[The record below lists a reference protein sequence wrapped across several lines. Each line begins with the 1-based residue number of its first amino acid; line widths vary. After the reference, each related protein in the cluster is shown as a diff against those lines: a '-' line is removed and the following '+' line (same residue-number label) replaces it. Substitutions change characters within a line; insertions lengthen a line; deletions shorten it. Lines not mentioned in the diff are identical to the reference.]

1 MQSTARVTS
10 VLALAA
16 AARALRPVPSRA
28 NPVPAAAPWKDGAR
42 ALAKSGGK
50 AVAAAGL
57 ALSFWPAA
65 SFAAED
71 LEIDEGLAATQAFL
85 SSISKSGNVKKGS
98 GKAAVP
104 VGDSSLPDFGRAAP
118 KETAPEIAAAD
129 SLLTKKDS
137 LTGDIRES
145 ASERIGSEAPVVETN
160 APQRQTKRE
169 TPAWV
174 TYKAPEPEPKEAP
187 KPYEPAEPTFT
198 ITPKK
203 DDASLKATGEFFASI
218 SKKGSVKKGAG
229 KAPVA
234 RGDSSLPDF
243 GRAAPKAAPAASD
256 DFDALASKVQARYE

>member
-16 AARALRPVPSRA
+16 AAAALRVPRARALPVSKAASRA
-28 NPVPAAAPWKDGAR
+28 VAAVGLAAAPWP
-42 ALAKSGGK
+42 
-50 AVAAAGL
+50 AAG
-57 ALSFWPAA
+57 SAA
-65 SFAAED
+65 D
-71 LEIDEGLAATQAFL
+71 EIDEGRAATPTFL
-85 SSISKSGNVKKGS
+85 STISKQGKVKKGS

-104 VGDSSLPDFGRAAP
+104 VGDASMPDFGRAAP

-137 LTGDIRES
+137 LTAEIRES
-145 ASERIGSEAPVVETN
+145 APQQIGSEAPVVE
-160 APQRQTKRE
+160 ADGKQRPTKRE

-187 KPYEPAEPTFT
+187 KKYEPAEPTFT

-203 DDASLKATGEFFASI
+203 DDASLRATGDFFASI
-218 SKKGSVKKGAG
+218 SKKGTVKKGDG
-229 KAPVA
+229 VPVA

-243 GRAAPKAAPAASD
+243 GRAAPKAAPAASG

>member
-1 MQSTARVTS
+1 MQLSTARVTS

-16 AARALRPVPSRA
+16 AASALRVPR
-28 NPVPAAAPWKDGAR
+28 AR
-42 ALAKSGGK
+42 ALPASKAASR
-50 AVAAAGL
+50 AVAAVGL
-57 ALSFWPAA
+57 AAALWPAA
-65 SFAAED
+65 GFAAEE
-71 LEIDEGLAATQAFL
+71 LESDEGLAATQAFL
-85 SSISKSGNVKKGS
+85 GKISKQGNVKKGS

-104 VGDSSLPDFGRAAP
+104 VGDASMPDFGRAAP

-137 LTGDIRES
+137 LTAEIRES
-145 ASERIGSEAPVVETN
+145 SSERIGSEAPVVE
-160 APQRQTKRE
+160 ADGKQRPTKRE

-187 KPYEPAEPTFT
+187 KKYEPAEPTFT

-229 KAPVA
+229 RAPVA

-243 GRAAPKAAPAASD
+243 GRAAPKAQAPG

>member
-16 AARALRPVPSRA
+16 AASALRVPR
-28 NPVPAAAPWKDGAR
+28 AR
-42 ALAKSGGK
+42 AALPVSKAASR
-50 AVAAAGL
+50 AVAAVGL
-57 ALSFWPAA
+57 AAALWPTA

-71 LEIDEGLAATQAFL
+71 IEIDEGLAATQAFL
-85 SSISKSGNVKKGS
+85 GKISKTGTVKKGS

-104 VGDSSLPDFGRAAP
+104 VGDASLPDFGRAAP

-137 LTGDIRES
+137 LTAEIRES
-145 ASERIGSEAPVVETN
+145 SSERIGSEAPVVE
-160 APQRQTKRE
+160 ADSKQRPTKRE

-174 TYKAPEPEPKEAP
+174 NYKAPEPEPREAP
-187 KPYEPAEPTFT
+187 KKYEPAEPTFT

-203 DDASLKATGEFFASI
+203 DDASLKATGDFFASI
-218 SKKGSVKKGAG
+218 SKKGTVKKGDG
-229 KAPVA
+229 VPVP

-243 GRAAPKAAPAASD
+243 GRAAPKAAPAASG

>member
-1 MQSTARVTS
+1 MPSAAR

-16 AARALRPVPSRA
+16 TASALRPVPRA
-28 NPVPAAAPWKDGAR
+28 RAVPVSEGAR
-42 ALAKSGGK
+42 HWSALAKSGGK

-57 ALSFWPAA
+57 AAALWPAA
-65 SFAAED
+65 GFAAEE

-85 SSISKSGNVKKGS
+85 GKISKTGTVKKGS

-104 VGDSSLPDFGRAAP
+104 AGDASLPDFGRAAP

-137 LTGDIRES
+137 LTAEIRES
-145 ASERIGSEAPVVETN
+145 AAPQIGSEAPVVE
-160 APQRQTKRE
+160 ADSKQRPTKRE

-174 TYKAPEPEPKEAP
+174 NYKAPEPEPKEAP
-187 KPYEPAEPTFT
+187 KKYEPAEPTFT

-203 DDASLKATGEFFASI
+203 DDASLKATGDFFASI
-218 SKKGSVKKGAG
+218 SKKGTVKKGDG
-229 KAPVA
+229 IPVA

-243 GRAAPKAAPAASD
+243 GRAAPKAAPAASG

>member
-1 MQSTARVTS
+1 MRTTAR

-16 AARALRPVPSRA
+16 TASALRPVPRA
-28 NPVPAAAPWKDGAR
+28 RAVPVSEGAR
-42 ALAKSGGK
+42 HWSALAKSGGK

-65 SFAAED
+65 SFAED
-71 LEIDEGLAATQAFL
+71 IDEGLAATQAFL
-85 SSISKSGNVKKGS
+85 SSISKQGNVKKGS

-104 VGDSSLPDFGRAAP
+104 VGDASLPDFGRAAP

-137 LTGDIRES
+137 LTAEIRES
-145 ASERIGSEAPVVETN
+145 AAPQIGSEAPVVE
-160 APQRQTKRE
+160 ADSKQRPTKRE

-187 KPYEPAEPTFT
+187 KKYEPAEPTFT

-203 DDASLKATGEFFASI
+203 DDASLKATGDFFASI
-218 SKKGSVKKGAG
+218 SKKGTVKKGDG
-229 KAPVA
+229 VPVA

-243 GRAAPKAAPAASD
+243 GRAAPKAAPAASG

>member
-1 MQSTARVTS
+1 M
-10 VLALAA
+10 
-16 AARALRPVPSRA
+16 PSRA

-129 SLLTKKDS
+129 SLAHEEGLADGRHPRVRFRKNRQRGARRRDQRATTTEEARDAG
-137 LTGDIRES
+137 LGHVQGARAGAEGS
-145 ASERIGSEAPVVETN
+145 AEALR
-160 APQRQTKRE
+160 ARG
-169 TPAWV
+169 ADLHDH
-174 TYKAPEPEPKEAP
+174 
-187 KPYEPAEPTFT
+187 AEEGRR
-198 ITPKK
+198 
-203 DDASLKATGEFFASI
+203 ASLKATGEFFASI
-218 SKKGSVKKGAG
+218 SKKV
-229 KAPVA
+229 
-234 RGDSSLPDF
+234 R
-243 GRAAPKAAPAASD
+243 
-256 DFDALASKVQARYE
+256 

>member
-85 SSISKSGNVKKGS
+85 SSITLGMLSYARSSFCNARTGRTNLRRDS
-98 GKAAVP
+98 RAV
-104 VGDSSLPDFGRAAP
+104 
-118 KETAPEIAAAD
+118 
-129 SLLTKKDS
+129 
-137 LTGDIRES
+137 
-145 ASERIGSEAPVVETN
+145 
-160 APQRQTKRE
+160 
-169 TPAWV
+169 
-174 TYKAPEPEPKEAP
+174 
-187 KPYEPAEPTFT
+187 
-198 ITPKK
+198 
-203 DDASLKATGEFFASI
+203 
-218 SKKGSVKKGAG
+218 
-229 KAPVA
+229 
-234 RGDSSLPDF
+234 
-243 GRAAPKAAPAASD
+243 AAS
-256 DFDALASKVQARYE
+256 SEQP

>member
-1 MQSTARVTS
+1 MPSAAR

-16 AARALRPVPSRA
+16 TASALRPVPRA
-28 NPVPAAAPWKDGAR
+28 RAVPVSEGAR
-42 ALAKSGGK
+42 HWSALAKSGGK

-57 ALSFWPAA
+57 AAALWPAA
-65 SFAAED
+65 GFAAED

-85 SSISKSGNVKKGS
+85 GKISKTGTVKKGS

-104 VGDSSLPDFGRAAP
+104 AGDASLPDFGRAAP

-137 LTGDIRES
+137 LTAEIRES
-145 ASERIGSEAPVVETN
+145 AAPQIGSEAPVVE
-160 APQRQTKRE
+160 ADSKQRQTKRE

-174 TYKAPEPEPKEAP
+174 NYKAPEPEPKEAP
-187 KPYEPAEPTFT
+187 KKYEPAEPTFT

-203 DDASLKATGEFFASI
+203 DDASLKATGDFFASI
-218 SKKGSVKKGAG
+218 SKKGTVKKGDG
-229 KAPVA
+229 IPVA

-243 GRAAPKAAPAASD
+243 GRAAPKAAPAASG

>member
-1 MQSTARVTS
+1 MPRAAR

-16 AARALRPVPSRA
+16 TASALRPVPSRA
-28 NPVPAAAPWKDGAR
+28 VPVSKAASR
-42 ALAKSGGK
+42 
-50 AVAAAGL
+50 AVAAVGL
-57 ALSFWPAA
+57 AAALLPAA

-104 VGDSSLPDFGRAAP
+104 AGDASLPDFGRAAP

-137 LTGDIRES
+137 LTAEIRES
-145 ASERIGSEAPVVETN
+145 APQQIGSEAPVVE
-160 APQRQTKRE
+160 ADSKQRPTKRE

-174 TYKAPEPEPKEAP
+174 NYKAPEPEPKEAP
-187 KPYEPAEPTFT
+187 KKYEPAEPTFT

-203 DDASLKATGEFFASI
+203 DDASLKATGDFFASI
-218 SKKGSVKKGAG
+218 SKKGTVKKGDG
-229 KAPVA
+229 VPVP

-243 GRAAPKAAPAASD
+243 GRAAPKAAPAASG

>member
-118 KETAPEIAAAD
+118 K
-129 SLLTKKDS
+129 
-137 LTGDIRES
+137 
-145 ASERIGSEAPVVETN
+145 
-160 APQRQTKRE
+160 
-169 TPAWV
+169 
-174 TYKAPEPEPKEAP
+174 
-187 KPYEPAEPTFT
+187 
-198 ITPKK
+198 
-203 DDASLKATGEFFASI
+203 
-218 SKKGSVKKGAG
+218 
-229 KAPVA
+229 
-234 RGDSSLPDF
+234 
-243 GRAAPKAAPAASD
+243 AAPAASG